1 MRGEGTTE
9 GMADGKPLVSVR
21 GLAMAFGGVEV
32 LKGVDLDLRPG
43 EVHAITGENGA
54 GKSTLAK
61 LIAGVHRPIS
71 GEILVQ
77 GKPVRMDGP
86 SAATANGIA
95 LIHQE
100 PLTFPDLTVA
110 ENIFVGNHPR
120 TGTRLV
126 DWKALNA
133 RAEAVMANLGL
144 KLKPTEKVKGLSVAD
159 QQMVEVAAALTHDAK
174 VLLLDETTAS
184 LTPKEVEELFVIV
197 RRLRDQG
204 CALAFVSHKLEE
216 VFAICD
222 RVTVL
227 RDGEKVGE
235 VMEKDSSPAEIIRM
249 MVGRDIEPSSH
260 ARKEPGETLLEV
272 KNLSVPGRVNG
283 VSLKVR
289 EGEVVALAGLVGA
302 GRTDVAHAI
311 AGVTSGASGSI
322 SLKGQALSVKN
333 PQAALRQGIVLV
345 PEDRQHHGLL
355 LAMDIAQ
362 NATLPILKRLSCLW
376 MREKDQ
382 RTMAQGWIE
391 RLRIACIGPMQ
402 PVRELSGG
410 NQQKVVLAKSL
421 LCEPKILIVDE
432 PTRGVDVGA
441 KAEVHRLLRE
451 LADQGLGVLMI
462 SSDLPEVLAVAD
474 RVLVMRAGQ
483 IVAEMDRNEA
493 SEESIMFAAAGET
506 VHAG

>member
-61 LIAGVHRPIS
+61 LIAGVYRPVR
-71 GEILVQ
+71 GEIHVH
-77 GKPVRMDGP
+77 GEPVRFDSP
-86 SAATANGIA
+86 ASANAAGIA

-120 TGTRLV
+120 TGAKLV
-126 DWKALNA
+126 DWKTLNA
-133 RAEAVMANLGL
+133 RAEEVMAHLGL

-222 RVTVL
+222 RITVL

-235 VMEKDSSPAEIIRM
+235 VLAKDSGPAEIIRM

-272 KNLSVPGRVNG
+272 KNLSVLGRVNG

-311 AGVTSGASGSI
+311 AGVTPGASGSI

-362 NATLPILKRLSCLW
+362 NATLPILKRLSRLW
-376 MREKDQ
+376 MRERDQ

-391 RLRIACIGPMQ
+391 RLRIACTGPMQ

-493 SEESIMFAAAGET
+493 SEESVMFAAAGEA